1 MSQQDVLHSR
11 QYVTPGMWYRNTYQ
25 GCASESGLREMDKK
39 RNDIAMR
46 VSKCAGRRK
55 KNG

>member
-11 QYVTPGMWYRNTYQ
+11 QYVTPGMWYRDTYQ